1 MSTSSRDIVR
11 DCLTFNNPERMP
23 RDIWS
28 LPCFSNQYPSELK
41 ELTQKYPTDI
51 INAPDVY
58 NKSSKV
64 SGDPYVIGE
73 YIDEWGCEFTNIHDG
88 VIGEVKR
95 PVMEEITDLDKLI
108 PPYEVLPTN
117 TDEARKIVNKA
128 CRETNKFVMSSCCP
142 RPWERFQFLRGTE
155 NAMMDLALTPE
166 DTENALEKIHA
177 FYMKEL
183 EFWVSTD
190 VDSIMFMDDWGAQ
203 KDLLISPR
211 MWKRFFKPLYKDYCE
226 LAHANGKFT
235 FMHSDGCITKIYKDL
250 IEIGVNAIN
259 SQIFCM
265 DMEVL
270 AEIAKG
276 RITFWGEI
284 DRQHV
289 IPDSNIQV
297 GCDAVR
303 EVAKH
308 LYSPK
313 GGIIAQFELGPGAN
327 PVMPFAIME
336 EWDKVQKKD

>member
-1 MSTSSRDIVR
+1 MSKTSREIVR

-28 LPCFSNQYPSELK
+28 LPCFSKQYPEELK
-41 ELTQKYPTDI
+41 ELTDKYPTDFCA
-51 INAPDVY
+51 APDVY
-58 NKSSKV
+58 NKSPKIK
-64 SGDPYVIGE
+64 GDPFIIGE

-88 VIGEVKR
+88 VIGEVKK
-95 PVMEEITDLDKLI
+95 PVMEEITDLDLLI
-108 PPYEVLPTN
+108 PPYDILPI
-117 TDEARKIVNKA
+117 DVEKAKEIVNKA
-128 CRETNKFVMSSCCP
+128 CAESDKFVQAACCP

-155 NAMMDLALTPE
+155 NAMMDLALSPE
-166 DTENALEKIHA
+166 ETEEALQKIHA

-211 MWKRFFKPLYKDYCE
+211 MWKRFFKPLYKDFCD
-226 LAHANGKFT
+226 LAHANGKFV

-250 IEIGVNAIN
+250 IEVGVDAVN
-259 SQIFCM
+259 SQLFCM
-265 DMEVL
+265 DMEEI

-276 RITFWGEI
+276 KITFWGEI

-289 IPDSNIQV
+289 IPAKDTQI
-297 GCDAVR
+297 GREAVR
-303 EVAKH
+303 KVSKH

-327 PVMPFAIME
+327 PAMAFAIMD
-336 EWDKVQKKD
+336 EWEKI